1 MNSNKSS
8 LPRPKSSKPDWSNLS
23 SKFTS
28 RSKEERSPAPAS
40 ALKDLLGALVCDL
53 GVENKLAECRARLVW
68 EEAVGPSLARY
79 ARPLRVYKGCLE
91 VAVPSAVWRSQL
103 SFMQQEIIARVNEL
117 VGMEIVKELRLIN
130 RQDVSKRPTTQ
141 GECR

>member
-1 MNSNKSS
+1 
-8 LPRPKSSKPDWSNLS
+8 
-23 SKFTS
+23 
-28 RSKEERSPAPAS
+28 
-40 ALKDLLGALVCDL
+40 
-53 GVENKLAECRARLVW
+53 VENKLAECRARLVW

-141 GECR
+141 GEGR